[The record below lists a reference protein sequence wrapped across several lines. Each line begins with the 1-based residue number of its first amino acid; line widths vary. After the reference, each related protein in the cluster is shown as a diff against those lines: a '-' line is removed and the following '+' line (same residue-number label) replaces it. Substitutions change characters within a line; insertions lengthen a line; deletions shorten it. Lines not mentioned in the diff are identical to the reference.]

1 MAVLGTSRIWQVWQ
15 AVYDICNDIAWP
27 ALDEPVEVYLGDE
40 GKTTARNVVVVYANR
55 ESNQDWATLGQR
67 AKDDEF
73 DINIDFR
80 VWNPGDTAQEAKDK
94 LQQVSDAIE
103 LALRTNFQGPNAV
116 AIDGVAWMLVT
127 TVTPNVLIVDEG
139 WAGFCQIIVHA
150 RCRI

>member
-15 AVYDICNDIAWP
+15 AVYDICNAIAWP
-27 ALDEPVEVYLGDE
+27 ALEQEVEVYLSDDPKDSG
-40 GKTTARNVVVVYANR
+40 RNVVVVYANR
-55 ESNQDWATLGQR
+55 ESNQDWATIGQR

-94 LQQVSDAIE
+94 LQLVSDEIE
-103 LALRTNFQGPNAV
+103 SALRTNFQGPNAT
-116 AIDGVAWMLVT
+116 AIAGVAWMHVSS
-127 TVTPNVLIVDEG
+127 VTPNVLVVDEG
-139 WAGFCQIIVHA
+139 YAGLGQIIVHA